1 MAPGD
6 GEKMDMMRFSA
17 ELRANSSPTKDPTM
31 STSLMYHAFGVH
43 GYLYQRTEYVGGEI
57 HFTVTQADRSLRC
70 SACGSRRVI
79 RRGGRKR
86 RFRGLPVG
94 SRRVWIV
101 LKVPRLECKACGVV
115 RQAEVSFAPGQ
126 HSYTKRYARYV
137 VELARHMTMWDVA
150 QHLGVSWNVVKELWK
165 EELQRRFRRPSLK
178 GLRLLAIDEISIGKG
193 HRYLTVVLDLVSGAV
208 VFIGEGKGAN
218 ALDPFWKRLRRSG
231 ARIEAVAIDMSQAY
245 INAVSTHLP
254 EATLVFDRFH
264 VVKLMNDKLSSL
276 RRSLQRGAET
286 EAKEV
291 LKGSRWLLLK
301 NPRNLTEDRNET
313 GRLKAALELNA
324 PLAAAYYLKEDL
336 RQLWSQPDKQAASS
350 FLDGWIERA
359 RATGIRQLITMSN
372 TLSLHRQG
380 LLAYYDV
387 PISTGP
393 LEGTNNKIKTLQRT
407 AYGYRDQEFF
417 RLRIFAL
424 HDTRYELVG

>member
-1 MAPGD
+1 
-6 GEKMDMMRFSA
+6 
-17 ELRANSSPTKDPTM
+17 M

-57 HFTVTQADRSLRC
+57 QFTVKQAEGSMRC
-70 SACGSRRVI
+70 SACGSRQVV
-79 RRGGRKR
+79 RRGGRQR
-86 RFRGLPVG
+86 RFRGLPIGV
-94 SRRVWIV
+94 RRVWIV
-101 LKVPRLECKACGVV
+101 LRVPRLECKACGVV

-126 HSYTKRYARYV
+126 HGYTKRFARYV
-137 VELARHMTMWDVA
+137 VELARHMTMRDVA
-150 QHLGVSWNVVKELWK
+150 QHLGVSWNLVKELWK
-165 EELQRRFRRPSLK
+165 QDLRRRFRRPALK
-178 GLRLLAIDEISIGKG
+178 DLRRVAIDEISIGKG

-208 VFIGEGKGAN
+208 VFIGKGKGAD
-218 ALDPFWKRLRRSG
+218 ALDPFWKRLKRSG
-231 ARIEAVAIDMSQAY
+231 GRIEAVAIDMSRAY
-245 INAVSTHLP
+245 INAVGTHLP
-254 EATLVFDRFH
+254 EATVVFDRFH

-276 RRSLQRGAET
+276 RRSLQRRAEE
-286 EAKEV
+286 EAKEA

-301 NPRNLTEDRNET
+301 NPGNLKQDRDEAE
-313 GRLKAALELNA
+313 RLKAALELNA

-336 RQLWSQPDKQAASS
+336 RQLWSQPDKQAASA

-372 TLSLHRQG
+372 TLSLYRQG

-417 RLRIFAL
+417 ELRIFAL
-424 HDTRYELVG
+424 HDARYELVG

>member
-1 MAPGD
+1 
-6 GEKMDMMRFSA
+6 
-17 ELRANSSPTKDPTM
+17 M
-31 STSLMYHAFGVH
+31 STSLMYHAFGVR
-43 GYLYQRTEYVGGEI
+43 GYLYQRTEYVGSEI
-57 HFTVTQADRSLRC
+57 HFTVKQADGSLEC
-70 SACGSRRVI
+70 SECGSRRVI
-79 RRGGRKR
+79 RRGGRER
-86 RFRGLPVG
+86 RFRGLPIG

-126 HSYTKRYARYV
+126 HGYTKRFARYV

-150 QHLGVSWNVVKELWK
+150 QHLGVSWNLVKELWK
-165 EELQRRFRRPSLK
+165 EELHRRFRRPSLK
-178 GLRLLAIDEISIGKG
+178 ELRLLAIDEISIGKG
-193 HRYLTVVLDLVSGAV
+193 HRYLTVVLDLESGAV
-208 VFIGEGKGAN
+208 VFIGEGKGAD

-245 INAVSTHLP
+245 INAVRTHLP

-276 RRSLQRGAET
+276 RRSLQRRAEA
-286 EAKEV
+286 EAKDV

-301 NPRNLTEDRNET
+301 DPRNLTEDRNET
-313 GRLKAALELNA
+313 RRLKAALELNA

-336 RQLWSQPDKQAASS
+336 RQLWSQPDKAAASS
-350 FLDGWIERA
+350 FLEGWIERA

>member
-1 MAPGD
+1 
-6 GEKMDMMRFSA
+6 
-17 ELRANSSPTKDPTM
+17 M
-31 STSLMYHAFGVH
+31 STSLMYHGFGVR

-57 HFTVTQADRSLRC
+57 HLTVKQADRTLQC
-70 SACGSRRVI
+70 SACGSRKVI
-79 RRGGRKR
+79 RRGGRER
-86 RFRGLPVG
+86 RFRGVPIG
-94 SRRVWIV
+94 RRQVWIV
-101 LKVPRLECKACGVV
+101 LKVPRLECTTCGVV

-126 HSYTKRYARYV
+126 HGYTKWFARYV
-137 VELARHMTMWDVA
+137 VELARHMTMRDVA
-150 QHLGVSWNVVKELWK
+150 QHLGVSWNVVKDLWK
-165 EELQRRFRRPSLK
+165 QDLRRRFRRPPLK
-178 GLRLLAIDEISIGKG
+178 DLRRVAIDEISIGKG

-208 VFIGEGKGAN
+208 VFIGKGKGAD

-231 ARIEAVAIDMSQAY
+231 GEIEAVAIDMSQAY
-245 INAVSTHLP
+245 IRAVGTHLP
-254 EATLVFDRFH
+254 EAAVVFDRFH
-264 VVKLMNDKLSSL
+264 VVKLMNDKLSAI
-276 RRSLQRGAET
+276 RRSVQRRAEE
-286 EAKEV
+286 EAKEAI
-291 LKGSRWLLLK
+291 KGSRWLLLK
-301 NPRNLTEDRNET
+301 DPGNLEKDRDEAK
-313 GRLKAALELNA
+313 RLKAALELNA

-336 RQLWSQPDKQAASS
+336 RQLWSQSDKETASD

-372 TLSLHRQG
+372 TLNLHRQG

-417 RLRIFAL
+417 ELRILAL